1 MLTLTKLGLD
11 KVSIQ
16 YTYQHNSK
24 GADEAVALDKILTD
38 ATNKGLTFI
47 SDRDAQIREDCI
59 QVLTYGIQVLMLY
72 LN

>member
-1 MLTLTKLGLD
+1 MATNNFQKPLMKL
-11 KVSIQ
+11 
-16 YTYQHNSK
+16 
-24 GADEAVALDKILTD
+24 ALDKILND

-47 SDRDAQIREDCI
+47 SDRDARDPEDCI

>member
-1 MLTLTKLGLD
+1 MATNT
-11 KVSIQ
+11 
-16 YTYQHNSK
+16 SK
-24 GADEAVALDKILTD
+24 GADEAVALDKILND

>member
-1 MLTLTKLGLD
+1 MATN
-11 KVSIQ
+11 I
-16 YTYQHNSK
+16 SK
-24 GADEAVALDKILTD
+24 GADEAVALDKILND

-47 SDRDAQIREDCI
+47 SDRDARDPEDCI

>member
-1 MLTLTKLGLD
+1 MATT
-11 KVSIQ
+11 I
-16 YTYQHNSK
+16 SK
-24 GADEAVALDKILTD
+24 GADEAVALDKILND

-47 SDRDAQIREDCI
+47 SDRDARDPEDCI